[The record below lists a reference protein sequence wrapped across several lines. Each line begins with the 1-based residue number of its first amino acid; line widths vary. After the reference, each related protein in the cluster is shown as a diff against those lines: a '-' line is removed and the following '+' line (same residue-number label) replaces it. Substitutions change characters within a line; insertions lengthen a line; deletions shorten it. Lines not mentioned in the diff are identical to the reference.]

1 MMRTPLGQVR
11 GLGSAKEG
19 TGHFVRQRLTALA
32 NVPLILAFIFILISV
47 QGESHE
53 QVVETLSSPLV
64 AIIMLG
70 VIFSAIIHMRI
81 GMQVIIED
89 YIHGEGLKIFCLAAN
104 SLFAAAIGL
113 MSVFALLKIAFG
125 G

>member
-19 TGHFVRQRLTALA
+19 TGHFVRQRLTGLA

-47 QGESHE
+47 QGESHAS
-53 QVVETLSSPLV
+53 VVATLSSPLV

-70 VIFSAIIHMRI
+70 VILSAIIHMRI

-104 SLFAAAIGL
+104 SLFAAAMGL
-113 MSVFALLKIAFG
+113 MCVFALLKIAFG

>member
-1 MMRTPLGQVR
+1 MMRTPLGRVR

-19 TGHFVRQRLTALA
+19 TDHFMRQRLTAFA
-32 NVPLILAFIFILISV
+32 NVPLILAFVAILISV
-47 QGESHE
+47 QGESHAS
-53 QVVETLSSPLV
+53 VVETLSSPWAAL
-64 AIIMLG
+64 IMLA
-70 VIFSAIIHMRI
+70 VILSAIIHMRI

-89 YIHGEGLKIFCLAAN
+89 YIHGELLKILCLVAN
-104 SLFAAAIGL
+104 TLFAAAIGL

>member
-1 MMRTPLGQVR
+1 MMRTPLGEVR

-32 NVPLILAFIFILISV
+32 NVPLILAFIAILISV
-47 QGESHE
+47 QGESHAS
-53 QVVETLSSPLV
+53 VVETLSSPLV
-64 AIIMLG
+64 AVIMLA
-70 VIFSAIIHMRI
+70 VILSAIIHMRI

-89 YIHGEGLKIFCLAAN
+89 YIHGEGLKILCLAAN
-104 SLFAAAIGL
+104 TMFAAAMGL
-113 MSVFALLKIAFG
+113 LSVFALLKIAFG

>member
-19 TGHFVRQRLTALA
+19 TGHFVKQRLTALA
-32 NVPLILAFIFILISV
+32 NVPLIIAFVIILVSV
-47 QGESHE
+47 QGEGYAG
-53 QVVETLSSPLV
+53 VVETLSSPIV
-64 AIIMLG
+64 AVIMLAVILSG
-70 VIFSAIIHMRI
+70 VIHMRI

-89 YIHGEGLKIFCLAAN
+89 YVQGEGLKFLCLAAN
-104 SLFAAAIGL
+104 TLFAVAVGL
-113 MSVFALLKIAFG
+113 MSAFALLKIAFG

>member
-11 GLGSAKEG
+11 GLGSAKDG

-47 QGESHE
+47 QGESHAK
-53 QVVETLSSPLV
+53 VVETLSSPLV

-70 VIFSAIIHMRI
+70 VILSAIIHMRI

-89 YIHGEGLKIFCLAAN
+89 YIHGEGLKILCLAAN

>member
-19 TGHFVRQRLTALA
+19 TGHFVKQRLTALA
-32 NVPLILAFIFILISV
+32 NVPLIVAFLIILISV
-47 QGESHE
+47 QGEGHAA
-53 QVVETLSSPLV
+53 VVETLSSPVV
-64 AIIMLG
+64 AVIMLAVILSG
-70 VIFSAIIHMRI
+70 VIHMRI

-89 YIHGEGLKIFCLAAN
+89 YVHGEGLKFLCLAAN
-104 SLFAAAIGL
+104 TLFAVAVGL
-113 MSVFALLKIAFG
+113 MSAFALLKIAFG